1 MLTATGVVMSSL
13 GTLVASVGPAAA
25 GALPAELG
33 PDLLD
38 FPYAAESALALLF
51 MIWQSARL
59 LHPEKGWRSV
69 LRQLRYAVIAWW
81 TRPDWRV
88 LREEPAHTQFGQ
100 VLRARGGRMH
110 LVAWA
115 YLHRRWSVAQR
126 VEVVRQHYALVERTP
141 WLQVPLKGRHVVAR
155 LDEPCP
161 GLSLQLDRPE
171 WIENEGELALSL
183 FKGPK
188 RLYTVALVFGAC
200 RGRPAMMIG
209 SIQGVSWEGANATY
223 AELTKQLHG
232 CRPRDLI
239 VHASL
244 CIAESLGL
252 PRAYA
257 ISDAC
262 RHHRAARFPGGAG
275 HAPTADYDEV
285 WGDRGGVRGNDG
297 FFELDTAFRPR
308 DLNEVPSKK
317 RAMYRRRYDMLGALR
332 ADIQHLARANRRPV
346 DLVTEPAQ

>member
-1 MLTATGVVMSSL
+1 MAGAAASGL
-13 GTLVASVGPAAA
+13 GTVVASFGPAVAA
-25 GALPAELG
+25 ALPAELG

-38 FPYAAESALALLF
+38 FPYVAESVLALLF

-59 LHPEKGWRSV
+59 VHPEKGWWSLAR
-69 LRQLRYAVIAWW
+69 RLRYAVIAWW

-88 LREEPAHTQFGQ
+88 LREEPAHTLFGQ
-100 VLRARGGRMH
+100 MLKARGGRMH

-115 YLHRRWSVAQR
+115 YLHRRWAVRQR
-126 VEVVRQHYALVERTP
+126 VEVVRQHYAFVERTP
-141 WLQVPLKGRHVVAR
+141 WLQTPLSGRQVVAR
-155 LDEPCP
+155 LDEACP
-161 GLSLQLDRPE
+161 GLSLQFERPE

-183 FKGPK
+183 FKGDK
-188 RLYTVALVFGAC
+188 RLYTVALAFGPW
-200 RGRPAMMIG
+200 RGRPAMLIG
-209 SIQGVSWEGANATY
+209 SIQGVSWEGANTTY

-244 CIAESLGL
+244 CVAEALSL
-252 PRAYA
+252 PRAYGV
-257 ISDAC
+257 SDAC
-262 RHHRAARFPGGAG
+262 RHHRAARFSRTEST
-275 HAPTADYDEV
+275 PTANYDEV
-285 WGDRGGVRGNDG
+285 WRDRGGVPGEDG

-308 DLNEVPSKK
+308 DLSAVPSKK

-332 ADIQHLARANRRPV
+332 ADIQRLAHENRRPA